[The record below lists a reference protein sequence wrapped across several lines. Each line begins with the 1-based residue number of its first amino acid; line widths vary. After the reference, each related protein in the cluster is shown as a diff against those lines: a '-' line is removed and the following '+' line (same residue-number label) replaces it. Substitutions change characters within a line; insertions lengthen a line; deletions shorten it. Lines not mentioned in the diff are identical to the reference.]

1 MIRSTRLIVIA
12 LFALAPGL
20 ASAQPAIVP
29 VPGTTTRDI
38 PFTTHDG
45 YPMLGRLTLPDTP
58 GPHPI
63 LMLVQ
68 TAEAATMDGELRNA
82 KGVRVRVYSQY
93 REVLAPMG
101 IGFFSYEGRGVS
113 SNAGGGPVI
122 DRTVYD
128 TSTLANKV
136 QDGVSAVRTLQKQAG
151 VDRSRIVLRGISE
164 GTMLAAE
171 IALQIPS
178 EVAGLVLSG
187 VIGSTLKDAT
197 VFMAS
202 DGAYLAHLENWDI
215 NGDGRISAAEFETDS
230 KGIRKRLPPGMPFG
244 AFDRNGDGVYTRD
257 ELLTASRPLV
267 EVIQKENFDAF
278 IPWLQGSAAVQVPRT
293 MTEWVKDSFSQP
305 TMWELLSKLTMPIG
319 LFQGEVDHNTPAEQ
333 VRALERT
340 AKTAG
345 KTNLEFRYFD
355 GLDHGIGTIVYFN
368 TGAPS
373 TGYAAIFE
381 FMKQFKRP

>member
-20 ASAQPAIVP
+20 AWAQPAIVP

-82 KGVRVRVYSQY
+82 KGVRVRIYSQY

-122 DRTVYD
+122 DRTVYN

-136 QDGVSAVRTLQKQAG
+136 QDGISAVRTLQKQAG

-171 IALQIPS
+171 IAGQIPS

-187 VIGSTLKDAT
+187 VIGSTLKEAL

-215 NGDGRISAAEFETDS
+215 NGDGRITAAEFETDS
-230 KGIRKRLPPGMPFG
+230 KGIRKLLPPGTAFG

-257 ELLTASRPLV
+257 ELLTASKPLV

-333 VRALERT
+333 VRALERD
-340 AKTAG
+340 AKAAG

>member
-1 MIRSTRLIVIA
+1 
-12 LFALAPGL
+12 
-20 ASAQPAIVP
+20 
-29 VPGTTTRDI
+29 
-38 PFTTHDG
+38 
-45 YPMLGRLTLPDTP
+45 
-58 GPHPI
+58 
-63 LMLVQ
+63 
-68 TAEAATMDGELRNA
+68 MDGELRNA
-82 KGVRVRVYSQY
+82 KGVRVRIYNQY
-93 REVLAPMG
+93 RELLAPMG
-101 IGFFSYEGRGVS
+101 IGFFSYEGRGVT

-122 DRTVYD
+122 DRTVYN

-136 QDGVSAVRTLQKQAG
+136 QDGISAVRTLQKQAG

-171 IALQIPS
+171 IAVQIPS

-187 VIGSTLKDAT
+187 VIGSTLKDAL

-215 NGDGRISAAEFETDS
+215 NGDGRITAAEFETDS
-230 KGIRKRLPPGMPFG
+230 KGIRKLLPPGTPFG

-267 EVIQKENFDAF
+267 EAIQKENFDAF
-278 IPWLQGSAAVQVPRT
+278 IPWLQASAAVQVPRT

-333 VRALERT
+333 VRALERD
-340 AKTAG
+340 AKAAG
-345 KTNLEFRYFD
+345 KTNMEFRYFD
-355 GLDHGIGTIVYFN
+355 GLDHGLGTIVYFN
-368 TGAPS
+368 TGRHRRATPRS
-373 TGYAAIFE
+373 SSS
-381 FMKQFKRP
+381 